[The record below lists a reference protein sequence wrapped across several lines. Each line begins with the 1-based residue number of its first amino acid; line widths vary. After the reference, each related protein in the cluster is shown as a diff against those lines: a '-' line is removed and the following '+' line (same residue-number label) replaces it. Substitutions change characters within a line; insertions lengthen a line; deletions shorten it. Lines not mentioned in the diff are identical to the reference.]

1 MQWKEGAWTELKL
14 KSATDSTFIMYCD
27 KDIIVT
33 DKDGREVEIQK
44 GCGQSIFGTCKK
56 EEEYTVFAKNKKR
69 SFFG

>member
-1 MQWKEGAWTELKL
+1 MDMQWKEGALTELKL

-44 GCGQSIFGTCKK
+44 DAGKVFWTCKK
-56 EEEYTVFAKNKKR
+56 EEEYTVLPK
-69 SFFG
+69 